1 MEKLVREDRPVTV
14 HGKTDIRSP
23 IGMSEAG
30 RHDAE
35 KIKELFERP
44 CFGSASSKKKT
55 NTFIRINA
63 RVTTGTERLGTES

>member
-35 KIKELFERP
+35 KIKSCSRP